1 MLYEAAYSEL
11 YFTDVLWPDMTESD
25 VDAAMEE
32 FAGRTRKFG
41 A

>member
-11 YFTDVLWPDMTESD
+11 YFTDALWPDMTEED
-25 VDAAMEE
+25 VDDALGE
-32 FAGRTRKFG
+32 FARRTRKFG